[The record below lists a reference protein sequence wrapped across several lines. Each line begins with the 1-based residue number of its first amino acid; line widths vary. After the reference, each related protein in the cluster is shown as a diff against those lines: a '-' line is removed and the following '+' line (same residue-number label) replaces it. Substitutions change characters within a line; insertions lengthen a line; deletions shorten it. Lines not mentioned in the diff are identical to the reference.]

1 MGNEFFAAKQG
12 DKLMHSSIFADIVC
26 GVVKGAVY
34 AAIGT
39 AAVALTI
46 GTGGM
51 ATAAGAAIFAGAGL
65 AAGFTIG
72 GLIDDAADWVA
83 DGIDSLFG
91 LSNPDGEIDTGSKNV
106 RVKGKGAARAAG
118 KLPSPVLLASIAA
131 DNTPPKEEKG
141 TEIALRVLKNT
152 AMMTTGAFSL
162 LAGKVL
168 GSQTNNAAPIAL
180 DPSAFPEYPSPE
192 QGFFDSI
199 LSPVKAAKHP
209 NAEPMPLDTITC
221 DKWHCASAPYFL
233 AEGSKKVQINSQPA
247 CRNGDRSTCEAKISD
262 TQEKGIVRIG
272 GGSVV
277 VRDIMSGR
285 NPFAEMFGEIL
296 GGLAVGA
303 ASTLFRRGGLKA
315 IKQCLNSVGCTLV
328 SEIASTA
335 VGSMVV
341 ASVTQAFNS
350 VRHPVHAATGAKVL
364 NGEDDTDFIID
375 GVYPLVW
382 SRIYQ
387 SRNTGE
393 NRLGRGWAMPFDVF
407 LTIDD
412 TGKGL
417 ENENIYYHDMSGR
430 RLALGKIALG
440 QKVFYQD
447 EGFTVYRTTNNLF
460 LVESAEGDYQFF
472 EANPHKINTLRLM
485 KSADRHNNA
494 LHYRYANDGELVQI
508 HDDAYLTDIRLHYD
522 EITQRLQSVTR
533 HQGQEEKTLVTYT
546 YDAQQRLVQ
555 VTNADKRVTRRFGW
569 DDESGLMAMHQYATG
584 VSSHYRWQ
592 RFDAFTIEDNEPEW
606 RVVEHWL
613 KDGKRC
619 LEHTE
624 LTYDLAQRTLTT
636 VETGG
641 ETTFRRWNE
650 QQQIIEYTNALNET
664 WWFEWDTS
672 RLLTKAI
679 APDGSEWGYTY
690 DERGNLTQSTD
701 PEQQSTCYDWDK
713 DFAFPTAQTL
723 PNGAAWHWEYNEHG
737 DIRRV
742 IDPLG
747 HITRLAWDDQGLCL
761 GQVDAK
767 GNETHYRYNARG
779 QLIEQRDC
787 SGYPTT
793 LTYDD
798 WGQLRSLTN
807 AQNETTT
814 YTFSEAG
821 LLLTERLPDGTE
833 NRYDYD
839 ATGQLVGITDAGERH
854 ILLRRNRRGQ
864 VIARRDPAGHW
875 LHFHYDTFGRMQALE
890 NEQGEQYRFEYDAL
904 HRLTDEHDLI
914 GQQKH
919 YQYDVM
925 GNVTQIKTT
934 PGPSIDTPMPLSP
947 QVTTF
952 GYDKVGR
959 LLFRENADYRTEYL
973 YQPFS
978 VTLRRVPM
986 AIWHEAER
994 TGTTARVEYQDALT
1008 FTYDKV
1014 GQLVREASAR
1024 GDYQHHYDVLGNITR
1039 TELPHQRAFEYLY
1052 YGSGHL
1058 QQMQWRDNAQLTV
1071 LAEYQRDRLHR
1082 ETLRTSGALDNETG
1096 YDCRGRITHQVARQM
1111 NASQFVTPVID
1122 RRYRWDKRNQLI
1134 ERSVSYGQTGEVF
1147 TAGHWY
1153 YHSYQYDPLGQL
1165 TAHLG
1170 SVQTEHFL
1178 YDAAANLL
1186 TRPHTKAPHNQVQGS
1201 DKYDYR
1207 YDGFDRMVSRYEKG
1221 SSSGQRYHYDSD
1233 HRIIAV
1239 DIDQG
1244 PLGYQRAEYRYDI
1257 LGRRIEKRLWKAS
1270 AIANTVTYHQHEP
1283 DEVYTFGWVGM
1294 RLVSEHS
1301 SAAPHTTVY
1310 HAYNDQSYTPL
1321 ARIECTDNPL
1331 NPQRAIYYTHSS
1343 LSGLPEALT
1352 NSEGEIVWQ
1361 GQYSAWGHLQRQTRP
1376 TSTFNREQNLRFQG
1390 QYFDKETGLHYNT
1403 FRYYAPDLGRFTQQ
1417 DPIGLAGGINLY
1429 AYAPDPLTWV
1439 DPLGLSCRNNYL
1451 GRTPGKNSRT
1461 GREVI
1466 ARMRRDGDVLDVN
1479 GQTIFKASDGNW
1491 YPLREADMSHKTD
1504 AVTWWNNT
1512 GRYLGPKSKSVRNW
1526 MLDSKNYYLD
1536 HYSLNRSAGAQI
1548 GQVYLPPVLP
1558 IQPPIVK

>member
-1 MGNEFFAAKQG
+1 
-12 DKLMHSSIFADIVC
+12 
-26 GVVKGAVY
+26 
-34 AAIGT
+34 
-39 AAVALTI
+39 
-46 GTGGM
+46 
-51 ATAAGAAIFAGAGL
+51 
-65 AAGFTIG
+65 
-72 GLIDDAADWVA
+72 
-83 DGIDSLFG
+83 
-91 LSNPDGEIDTGSKNV
+91 
-106 RVKGKGAARAAG
+106 
-118 KLPSPVLLASIAA
+118 
-131 DNTPPKEEKG
+131 
-141 TEIALRVLKNT
+141 
-152 AMMTTGAFSL
+152 
-162 LAGKVL
+162 
-168 GSQTNNAAPIAL
+168 
-180 DPSAFPEYPSPE
+180 
-192 QGFFDSI
+192 
-199 LSPVKAAKHP
+199 
-209 NAEPMPLDTITC
+209 
-221 DKWHCASAPYFL
+221 
-233 AEGSKKVQINSQPA
+233 
-247 CRNGDRSTCEAKISD
+247 
-262 TQEKGIVRIG
+262 
-272 GGSVV
+272 
-277 VRDIMSGR
+277 
-285 NPFAEMFGEIL
+285 
-296 GGLAVGA
+296 
-303 ASTLFRRGGLKA
+303 
-315 IKQCLNSVGCTLV
+315 
-328 SEIASTA
+328 
-335 VGSMVV
+335 
-341 ASVTQAFNS
+341 
-350 VRHPVHAATGAKVL
+350 
-364 NGEDDTDFIID
+364 
-375 GVYPLVW
+375 
-382 SRIYQ
+382 
-387 SRNTGE
+387 
-393 NRLGRGWAMPFDVF
+393 
-407 LTIDD
+407 
-412 TGKGL
+412 
-417 ENENIYYHDMSGR
+417 
-430 RLALGKIALG
+430 
-440 QKVFYQD
+440 
-447 EGFTVYRTTNNLF
+447 
-460 LVESAEGDYQFF
+460 
-472 EANPHKINTLRLM
+472 
-485 KSADRHNNA
+485 
-494 LHYRYANDGELVQI
+494 
-508 HDDAYLTDIRLHYD
+508 
-522 EITQRLQSVTR
+522 
-533 HQGQEEKTLVTYT
+533 
-546 YDAQQRLVQ
+546 
-555 VTNADKRVTRRFGW
+555 
-569 DDESGLMAMHQYATG
+569 
-584 VSSHYRWQ
+584 
-592 RFDAFTIEDNEPEW
+592 
-606 RVVEHWL
+606 
-613 KDGKRC
+613 
-619 LEHTE
+619 
-624 LTYDLAQRTLTT
+624 
-636 VETGG
+636 
-641 ETTFRRWNE
+641 
-650 QQQIIEYTNALNET
+650 
-664 WWFEWDTS
+664 
-672 RLLTKAI
+672 
-679 APDGSEWGYTY
+679 
-690 DERGNLTQSTD
+690 
-701 PEQQSTCYDWDK
+701 
-713 DFAFPTAQTL
+713 
-723 PNGAAWHWEYNEHG
+723 
-737 DIRRV
+737 
-742 IDPLG
+742 
-747 HITRLAWDDQGLCL
+747 
-761 GQVDAK
+761 
-767 GNETHYRYNARG
+767 
-779 QLIEQRDC
+779 
-787 SGYPTT
+787 
-793 LTYDD
+793 
-798 WGQLRSLTN
+798 
-807 AQNETTT
+807 
-814 YTFSEAG
+814 
-821 LLLTERLPDGTE
+821 
-833 NRYDYD
+833 RYDYD

-890 NEQGEQYRFEYDAL
+890 NEQGEQYRFGYDAL

-934 PGPSIDTPMPLSP
+934 PGPCVDTPMPLSP

-973 YQPFS
+973 YQPLS

-1058 QQMQWRDNAQLTV
+1058 QQTQWRDNAQLTV

-1153 YHSYQYDPLGQL
+1153 YHNYQYDPLGQL

-1186 TRPHTKAPHNQVQGS
+1186 TRPHTEAPHNQVQGS

-1207 YDGFDRMVSRYEKG
+1207 YDGFGRMVSRYEKG

-1283 DEVYTFGWVGM
+1283 DEVYSFGWVGM

-1361 GQYSAWGHLQRQTRP
+1361 GQYSAWGYLQRQTRP

-1429 AYAPDPLTWV
+1429 AYAPNALTWV
-1439 DPLGLSCRNNYL
+1439 DPWGHCAVKLSKNMVADGTPRPANTAAHHIVGDTSKGAQPARDILKKHGIDVDDARNGVFLPNRNNVDEAL
-1451 GRTPGKNSRT
+1451 SGIKHNGRHPDKYIDAVNRRIIKADDVGGKQGVLDELSKINDILSS
-1461 GREVI
+1461 
-1466 ARMRRDGDVLDVN
+1466 ARRDASWY
-1479 GQTIFKASDGNW
+1479 TI
-1491 YPLREADMSHKTD
+1491 L
-1504 AVTWWNNT
+1504 
-1512 GRYLGPKSKSVRNW
+1512 
-1526 MLDSKNYYLD
+1526 
-1536 HYSLNRSAGAQI
+1536 
-1548 GQVYLPPVLP
+1548 
-1558 IQPPIVK
+1558 